1 MSIQFDVPT
10 TKTSIIKVIG
20 VGGGGGNA
28 VNHMFRQGIVGVN
41 FVVCNTDQQALD
53 LSPVPFKIQL
63 GNNISQ
69 GRGAGMNPEVG
80 KRATIE
86 ALDEVMK
93 VLEDNTK
100 MVFITAGMGK
110 GTGTGGAPV
119 IAKAARELGIL
130 TVGLVTTPFGAEGPR
145 RLTQAMDGIKEL
157 KNYVDTIL
165 VISNDKLREVYG
177 NLKLGEAFS
186 HADNI
191 LANAARSIAEI
202 ITIPGY
208 VNVDFEDVNTVM
220 RDSGVAIMGTASAEG
235 ENRAEVAI
243 EAALNSPLLNDN
255 QIKGAKNILLN
266 VTSGD
271 EEVTL
276 DEISSITEYIQ
287 QQAGYDSN
295 IIWGNCYNAALG
307 NKISVTVIATG
318 FESQDFGRKEQGSRI
333 EKLLLEGKNTPQAL
347 DGNVREI
354 NRPPIQVKP
363 AAETEQENEIE
374 LTPNITANVIVEPG
388 MASAENLEGQMHLI
402 TKETK
407 AENNLIDDSGLSHDE
422 KMRRI
427 QKLRGL
433 SMKNG
438 EVLSELEKEPAYKR
452 RNLNLKDIPHSSES
466 NISTL
471 YLSEGADGKHE
482 LKKNNSFLHGHDK
495 VD

>member
-10 TKTSIIKVIG
+10 TKASIIKVIG

-53 LSPVPFKIQL
+53 MSPVPFKIQL

-145 RLTQAMDGIKEL
+145 RFNQATEGINEL

-235 ENRAEVAI
+235 ENRAELAI

-255 QIKGAKNILLN
+255 QIKGAKNILMN

-287 QQAGYDSN
+287 REAGYDSN

-318 FESQDFGRKEQGSRI
+318 FDSQTFGRKEAGRQPERFP
-333 EKLLLEGKNTPQAL
+333 LEGTAPKAADTNI
-347 DGNVREI
+347 REI
-354 NRPPIQVKP
+354 NRPPVQMQP
-363 AAETEQENEIE
+363 AAEEQMNEIE
-374 LTPNITANVIVEPG
+374 LTPNITVNVQVEPA
-388 MASAENLEGQMHLI
+388 MASAENLDGQMHLI
-402 TKETK
+402 TKEAK
-407 AENNLIDDSGLSHDE
+407 IENTPSDDSSLSHDE

-433 SMKNG
+433 SMNKG
-438 EVLSELEKEPAYKR
+438 EALSELEKEPAYKR

-471 YLSEGADGKHE
+471 YLSEGTDGKHE